1 MGDRNE
7 ATAGKIFIE
16 YFVLISFRRLKKNI
30 NYTKVDLN

>member
-16 YFVLISFRRLKKNI
+16 YFVLISFRRLKK
-30 NYTKVDLN
+30 KH